1 MTVEKRLESLQ
12 RKYEEALVPIR
23 KKTIEIDF
31 DKNRI
36 EIKKPIAFTKR
47 RPPDSSAAF
56 DEKKVDEAEDTIAD
70 LAAVISNYMERMVV
84 EGHTGGVSDP
94 ISYWEELANN
104 RAQLIVETLVKQ
116 GVRKNLLEARGEPG
130 GGAKVS
136 WLVN

>member
-1 MTVEKRLESLQ
+1 MP
-12 RKYEEALVPIR
+12 ALRVQIPQ
-23 KKTIEIDF
+23 
-31 DKNRI
+31 
-36 EIKKPIAFTKR
+36 
-47 RPPDSSAAF
+47 
-56 DEKKVDEAEDTIAD
+56 VDEALETISD
-70 LAAVISNYMERMVV
+70 LAIVIANYMERMVV

-136 WLVN
+136 WLVNSNAGTGKKAKEISKSQIPNFPNFLGLVLGCIEAKYCK